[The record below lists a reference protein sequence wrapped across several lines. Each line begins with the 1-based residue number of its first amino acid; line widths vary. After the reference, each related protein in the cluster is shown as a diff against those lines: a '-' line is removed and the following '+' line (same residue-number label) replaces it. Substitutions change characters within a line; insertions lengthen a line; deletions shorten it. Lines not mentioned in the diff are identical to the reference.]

1 MSVLFAALNI
11 EDIETKG
18 VKMAARTER
27 IKITLH
33 GVEEIKKTYKIEKI
47 ALAIRNAL
55 NRSARSGRSEASDA
69 IRNVL
74 GMNIKKADL
83 DRKISMRLA
92 TRLGDTQA
100 EISIGGAPIILSY
113 FGAKQGG
120 LAVAVNKGA
129 GVGRYGLTSALK
141 GKGTQRGRVQVTV
154 IKGKPTVLDS
164 STFIGTGKHGVP
176 MVFRRRTSGKL
187 YGKKVYSHGAMLR
200 KPDVLRAVEKKIE
213 EQWSKEWGNQMKQLG
228 KTSGGKGTS

>member
-1 MSVLFAALNI
+1 
-11 EDIETKG
+11 
-18 VKMAARTER
+18 MAQAER
-27 IKITLH
+27 VKITLH
-33 GVEEIKKTYKIEKI
+33 GVDQIKGAYSTEKI

-55 NRSARSGRSEASDA
+55 NRATRSGRSEASDA

-74 GMNIKKADL
+74 GMNIKKTDL

-92 TRLGDTQA
+92 TRLGETRA
-100 EISIGGAPIILSY
+100 EISVGGEPIILSY

-120 LAVAVNKGA
+120 VSVVVNKGA
-129 GVGRYGLTSALK
+129 GVGRYGLASTLK
-141 GKGTQRGRVQVTV
+141 GRGGPRGRVQVTV

-164 STFIGTGKHGVP
+164 RTFIGMGRAGVP

-200 KPDVLRAVEKKIE
+200 KPDVMRAVEGRIE
-213 EQWSKEWGNQMKQLG
+213 EQWDKEWTNQMKQIG
-228 KTSGGKGTS
+228 RQKAKGTF